1 MDTEGKKALRLK
13 LLLKLFELTGGA
25 RHKSLDLKS
34 VGQQLGLDEEPT
46 LDAGR
51 YLKDQ
56 GLIDYLGMGPQVGI
70 THYGIMEAEERL
82 QNPSSPSAR
91 FPAINIINVGQMVGS
106 NIQQGSTAS
115 SLISVARVDV
125 PAVASLV
132 EALER
137 ALREAQLESRQRAD
151 AEAELATIQA
161 QLKSSNPKP
170 SILKESVETLKTIV
184 QGGGQI
190 VAASKIIQDLL
201 SLLQ

>member
-1 MDTEGKKALRLK
+1 MDIERKKALRLK
-13 LLLKLFELTGGA
+13 LLLKLYELTAGS

-46 LDAGR
+46 LDAGQ

-56 GLIDYLGMGPQVGI
+56 GLIEYLAMGPQVGI

-82 QNPSSPSAR
+82 QNAGTPSAR
-91 FPAINIINVGQMVGS
+91 FPEINIVTVGQMIGS
-106 NIQQGSTAS
+106 NIQQGTTAS
-115 SLISVARVDV
+115 SLTSAARVDV
-125 PAVASLV
+125 PAVAPLV
-132 EALER
+132 EALEG

-151 AEAELATIQA
+151 AEAELATIRA

-170 SILKESVETLKTIV
+170 SILKGSVETLKTIV
-184 QGGGQI
+184 QGGGQL
-190 VAASKIIQDLL
+190 AAAGKIIQDLL